1 MTTANPSLVL
11 NFARAKRL
19 DSRFTFTRNSTA
31 TYVGPDGIIRSAAA
45 GEPRFTHDP
54 DTLAPEGLLLE
65 NAATNYLRYGQD
77 FENAYWGKLALLTTT
92 NNAAVAPDGTTT
104 AGLIVPDTTSGTH
117 YIQKLV
123 TTMPYVNGDKIV
135 LSAFVKA
142 AGYNVATLS
151 FHNAIAQC
159 RADFNLDT
167 GTIHTFTTEAAY
179 IQEFPNGWFRI
190 TIMDTVDSAGAY
202 PANIVL
208 RLRVYPSTPVANYS
222 GDGTSGMYI
231 WGLQGEKNYYPSS
244 VLLTSGNADTSREAD
259 VLTMPDISDWYN
271 PSRGTFIG
279 EVKSLYDYPTG
290 GNNLH
295 WLSVGD
301 VSGSVLY
308 RVDNVWTYR
317 SWDGNSDVG
326 TLGTLMINYCFKYG
340 MTYGDGVRDFTVDW
354 KTSDT
359 GTLAGPT
366 FGNMAEGLKF
376 TLNSAQGQVIKSLT
390 YIPDRVSRSELN
402 RLTGLTRDDVNTK
415 TDDEYAP
422 TLTLNFA
429 GLNQLD
435 PRIDT
440 FTRNSIATMFDSHG
454 LVKSVGVNEPRF
466 GYDPATKEPLGVL
479 IEQGFT
485 QFAKYSERMQG
496 TESVESS
503 DWTWGTSGGNTSNL
517 VRARGNVT
525 EAPDGSMNGTKILS
539 GNDGSAKYHSWG
551 QTVTVSERT
560 VPHVVSFFVK
570 ADEYTQCVVKIV
582 SGSMSA
588 GGGWAVS
595 VLYDLSTGV
604 VVSTS
609 GTYYTDSGIQNV
621 GNGWW
626 RVRVNASQ
634 VGGTAGPGVCAI
646 TIAPAAGNADFITG
660 DGKSGIYVWGGNL
673 KQGSP
678 QTSYI
683 PSIETFTS
691 RASTATYYGSDG
703 LLKTA
708 AIDEARMNYN
718 PARLTAAPK
727 LLTEPSAKNIL
738 TYSEDIN
745 SWPSKNQITVES
757 NYTDIK
763 APDGNNTATALWETS
778 VSAFHSINN
787 TFPVDV
793 SGSFVFSLFVHS
805 SSNRSVILRASGTT
819 FPSSPSVVFKHTT
832 KTTQTN
838 DTTTTSGSMYVG
850 NGWFRV
856 WWIVNSSSTGTG
868 TFTIYLTNDTDPS
881 PESYVGLGSQGAKI
895 WGAQIEEQK
904 IQASSYI
911 PTTTAAVTRSADV
924 SSSAGYTTATDVMKI
939 TGTNFSEFY
948 NKYEGTFIVE
958 GVFSDKITT
967 GSDFPM
973 ILSATNGSDL
983 TQQVTINARSTDQK
997 FGYSVTTDNVAQ
1009 VSSIISNQAV
1019 LPNTEYGVAVSYKLN
1034 DFKIAAE
1041 GVQGSTDTAGTPPSS
1056 VSVLNIGTRNGSNPI
1071 NGYISKLVYVPKSM
1085 EMDLLKG
1092 VTRC

>member
-1 MTTANPSLVL
+1 
-11 NFARAKRL
+11 
-19 DSRFTFTRNSTA
+19 
-31 TYVGPDGIIRSAAA
+31 VGPDGIIRSAAA

-142 AGYNVATLS
+142 AGYSIATLS

-190 TIMDTVDSAGAY
+190 TIMDTVDTAGTY

-208 RLRVYPSTPVANYS
+208 RLRVYPSTPIANYS

-326 TLGTLMINYCFKYG
+326 TLGTLVINYCFKYG

-354 KTSDT
+354 KTSNT

-402 RLTGLTRDDVNTK
+402 RLTGLTRDDVNTV

-429 GLNQLD
+429 GLDQLD

-440 FTRNSIATMFDSHG
+440 FTRNSIATMFDRSG
-454 LVKSVGVNEPRF
+454 LMKSVGANEPRF

-479 IEQGFT
+479 VEQGFS

-496 TESVESS
+496 TGSVETS
-503 DWTWGTSGGNTSNL
+503 DWTWSTSGGSISGL
-517 VRARGNVT
+517 VRAVGNVI
-525 EAPDGSMNGTKILS
+525 EAPDGSMNGTKVIS
-539 GNDGSAKYHSWG
+539 GNDGAAKYHYWG
-551 QTVTVSERT
+551 QTVSVNART
-560 VPHVVSFFVK
+560 SPHVVSFFVK
-570 ADEYTQCVVKIV
+570 SAEYTQCAVKIV
-582 SGSMSA
+582 SGSMAA
-588 GGGWAVS
+588 GGAWAAS
-595 VLYDLSTGV
+595 VLFNLSTGV
-604 VVSTS
+604 VISTG
-609 GTYYTDSGIQNV
+609 GTYYSDSGMQDV

-626 RVRVNASQ
+626 RVWVNASQ
-634 VGGTAGPGVCAI
+634 VSATAGAGTCAI
-646 TIAPAAGNADFITG
+646 VVAPAAGDADFITG
-660 DGKSGIYVWGGNL
+660 NGRDGIYVWGGNI

-683 PSIETFTS
+683 PSVDTFTS
-691 RASTATYYGSDG
+691 RASTATYYGDDG
-703 LLKTA
+703 LIKTA
-708 AIDEARMNYN
+708 AINESRMNYN
-718 PARLTAAPK
+718 PNLLVADPK
-727 LLTEPSAKNIL
+727 LLIESESTNL
-738 TYSEDIN
+738 VTYSQAFTTNWLNDN
-745 SWPSKNQITVES
+745 S
-757 NYTDIK
+757 TDGVASTIP
-763 APDGNNTATALWETS
+763 APDGTSTTVKLSETTATGEHYIEQYVPVASSGNTITRSLYVKVSDTDRPFISMRVFGRPSTS
-778 VSAFHSINN
+778 NYAFVNFNILNGQVHTTSLGGTATH
-787 TFPVDV
+787 TFRHQHVGKGWWRLEHVVNLGGTDTEIY
-793 SGSFVFSLFVHS
+793 FRISLLNSDGS
-805 SSNRSVILRASGTT
+805 SSSYTG
-819 FPSSPSVVFKHTT
+819 
-832 KTTQTN
+832 
-838 DTTTTSGSMYVG
+838 DT
-850 NGWFRV
+850 
-856 WWIVNSSSTGTG
+856 
-868 TFTIYLTNDTDPS
+868 
-881 PESYVGLGSQGAKI
+881 AKGVYI
-895 WGAQIEEQK
+895 WGAQAEENK
-904 IQASSYI
+904 NGASSYI

-924 SSSAGYTTATDVMKI
+924 TSSTGYTTSSDIMKI

-967 GSDFPM
+967 GADFPM
-973 ILSATNGSDL
+973 IVSATNGTDL
-983 TQQVTINARSTDQK
+983 TQQVTLNARNTDQK
-997 FGYSVTTDNVAQ
+997 FTFSVTTDNVAQ
-1009 VSSIISNQAV
+1009 VSSILSTSTLTRLVPWTA
-1019 LPNTEYGVAVSYKLN
+1019 AVSYKLN
-1034 DFKIAAE
+1034 DFKIAVD
-1041 GVQGSTDTAGTPPSS
+1041 GLGGGIDTAGTPPSS
-1056 VSVLNIGTRNGSNPI
+1056 VSVLNIGTRNGTNPI
-1071 NGYISKLVYVPKSM
+1071 NGYISKVVYVPKV
-1085 EMDLLKG
+1085 MDTTLIKG